1 MKDSI
6 EMLAWVFPIGLFLT
20 IGGVSL
26 CSLSEIGIVESAKGP
41 SYDTSPIFLFALL
54 AGVPIVIVGA
64 FLDRKRLA
72 VADARRRGWI
82 CWATFGVSFLLLA
95 KTANVHTCGFLLI
108 FPAFAG
114 FVTGVIFLW
123 KLKVADQSV

>member
-1 MKDSI
+1 MS
-6 EMLAWVFPIGLFLT
+6 AWVFPIGLFLT

-26 CSLSEIGIVESAKGP
+26 CSLSEIGIFESAKGP

-54 AGVPIVIVGA
+54 AGVPIAIVGA
-64 FLDRKRLA
+64 FLDRKRRRLA
-72 VADARRRGWI
+72 VAEARRRGWI

-95 KTANVHTCGFLLI
+95 KTGNVHTCGFLLI

-114 FVTGVIFLW
+114 FVAGVIFLW